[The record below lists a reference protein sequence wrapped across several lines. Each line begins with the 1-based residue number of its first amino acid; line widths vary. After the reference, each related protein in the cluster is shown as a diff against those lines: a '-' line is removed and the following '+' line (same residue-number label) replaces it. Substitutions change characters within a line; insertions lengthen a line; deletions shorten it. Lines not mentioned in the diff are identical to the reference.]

1 MIYRFVGTNND
12 LKNVVEVKP
21 IYCDKIDKPQI
32 MKTIGKKVTKIE
44 KFDVDVLGNKIAKK
58 RDKCLQLE
66 L

>member
-1 MIYRFVGTNND
+1 
-12 LKNVVEVKP
+12 
-21 IYCDKIDKPQI
+21 

>member
-12 LKNVVEVKP
+12 LENKVEVKP
-21 IYCDKIDKPQI
+21 IYCDKNEENRI